1 MKLLRR
7 LAERPKWLA
16 IAIGADVLLCGLVY
30 ALLEDKGPIQGIW
43 WAIVT
48 GSTVGYGDFYPA
60 TTAGRGVGAFLII
73 TMWWLTILAG
83 AQVTARLISDPDCFT
98 DAEQRRLQWE
108 QRRQSAML
116 TVLVEKY
123 ASVEEVDKIERR
135 FSWET
140 FQAMERAREMRKD

>member
-1 MKLLRR
+1 MKLLRY

-16 IAIGADVLLCGLVY
+16 YAIGIDVVLCGIIY

-83 AQVTARLISDPDCFT
+83 AQVTARLISDPDCFS
-98 DAEQRRLQWE
+98 DEEQKRLQWE
-108 QRRQSAML
+108 QQRQTEML
-116 TVLVEKY
+116 QCLLEKY
-123 ASVEEVDKIERR
+123 APEDVEMIQERFAYSNR
-135 FSWET
+135 
-140 FQAMERAREMRKD
+140 MEYEGRRERQRRS